1 MIWTRSISLD
11 ELNQRCQN
19 RLIDHLGIKF
29 SALTAETLEA
39 TMQVKSITHQPFGLL
54 HGGASVALAE
64 SLGSMASWLPICEVM
79 TLPLVTM
86 PSAAN
91 ASGVIDTR
99 TPQSAVIRCPSS
111 GNEMPS
117 GRLMVI

>member
-19 RLIDHLGIKF
+19 TLIDHLGIKF

-54 HGGASVALAE
+54 HGGCRLTHGLSDQITEGCDTAC
-64 SLGSMASWLPICEVM
+64 WLCR
-79 TLPLVTM
+79 
-86 PSAAN
+86 
-91 ASGVIDTR
+91 TR
-99 TPQSAVIRCPSS
+99 
-111 GNEMPS
+111 
-117 GRLMVI
+117 